1 MTVCWEI
8 GAVCVSDLFGHT
20 PLRHDTKWLYP
31 VTVYWEIGAVS
42 VSDLYW
48 THTGY
53 DITRNGH
60 GNHFLSWPIVSSSVC
75 VVSNTCWIWTPGTDP
90 KHVIFV
96 SMYMTWHDVD
106 EATQILTIFC
116 VLVCFGVYVVYNT
129 CTTQNYM
136 DLAPTLGCPCFLA
149 WLSIFEGINSMWIL
163 ERLKDIMCWR
173 NKGRAN
179 KCNKT
184 RKEGKRSEAAYTEF
198 LFMHPSQ
205 KLYMAIMLSGVF
217 Y

>member
-1 MTVCWEI
+1 MDTV
-8 GAVCVSDLFGHT
+8 
-20 PLRHDTKWLYP
+20 
-31 VTVYWEIGAVS
+31 
-42 VSDLYW
+42 
-48 THTGY
+48 
-53 DITRNGH
+53 
-60 GNHFLSWPIVSSSVC
+60 
-75 VVSNTCWIWTPGTDP
+75 
-90 KHVIFV
+90 
-96 SMYMTWHDVD
+96 
-106 EATQILTIFC
+106 TIFC
-116 VLVCFGVYVVYNT
+116 HGLLYLQVSVLCPIRVGYGHQERTQSMSYSYPCIWHGMMWMRRHRYLRFFVCPSMFWSVYVVYNT

-184 RKEGKRSEAAYTEF
+184 RKEGKRSEAAHTEF